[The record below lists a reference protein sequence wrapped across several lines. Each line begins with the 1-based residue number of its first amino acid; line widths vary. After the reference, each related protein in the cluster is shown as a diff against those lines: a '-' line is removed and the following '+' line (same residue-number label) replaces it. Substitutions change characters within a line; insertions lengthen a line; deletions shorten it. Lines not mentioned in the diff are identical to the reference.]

1 MIKHSYNYIQ
11 SNESK
16 TVSYY
21 LDIPVSTITYQY
33 HLYEVYFNEYFYI
46 PKTYVDL
53 ATPDSVFVA
62 ANSSNLTIKFSP
74 STLSSNIKYY
84 GLTVLINYESNISN
98 QQRQYDTI
106 FEIKPFID

>member
-1 MIKHSYNYIQ
+1 MTTGSCGELYGLSGYSGMSGTPFN
-11 SNESK
+11 
-16 TVSYY
+16 
-21 LDIPVSTITYQY
+21 
-33 HLYEVYFNEYFYI
+33 LYEVYFNEYFYI